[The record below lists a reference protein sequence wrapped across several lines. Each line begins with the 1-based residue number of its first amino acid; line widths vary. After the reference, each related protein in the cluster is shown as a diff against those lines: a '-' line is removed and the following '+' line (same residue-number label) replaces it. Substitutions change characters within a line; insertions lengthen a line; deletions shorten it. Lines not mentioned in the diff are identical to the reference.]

1 MSSGRNDI
9 RLIELKDT
17 ISQLNQ
23 TIRVQTEMIKD
34 LRKAIEEHHASDEK
48 KDQIISN
55 LQAEISYLKAK
66 LFGASSEKRRKE
78 DLPGQMSL
86 FDELM
91 EEEPAK
97 EIEPEYI
104 EIKAHERKRKKK
116 PDLNE
121 QFRDIPVRQEF
132 VDTLTEEQKTC
143 SICGTKMVEIGHE
156 LIRSEVI
163 FTPAKLERVEY
174 IATTYGCPKCKETEE
189 PQFVK
194 DNGIPALLRGSYVS
208 PSLAA
213 HVICQKFMNAMPL
226 YRQEKDWEQLGATIT
241 RASMARWIIH
251 CSKTYFQ
258 PIYEYFEKQLKK
270 RKFLMMDET
279 RLQVLKE
286 EGRRAQTQS
295 FIWVVRSGED
305 GLPKIVLY
313 HYTETRAG
321 KHAVGFLDGIKPGYY
336 FMADGYHGYNLLKD
350 GKRCCCYAHIRRYLL
365 EAIPKGHEKDYT
377 DPAVQGVLYC
387 DKLFEYERRYR
398 EKGFSP
404 EQKKKR
410 RLKDEKPVI
419 EAFLSWLDQLHPE
432 SGDRLIKA
440 INYSNGCRPFMMN
453 YLKDGACSLSNNLSE
468 NSIRPLVVGRKNWLF
483 CDTPAGADASMKI
496 YSMIETAKAN
506 ELDPLK
512 YLSFLLEHRP
522 SAEMSDG
529 ELEQFAPCSKLA
541 QETCK

>member
-34 LRKAIEEHHASDEK
+34 LRKTIEEHHASDEK

-143 SICGTKMVEIGHE
+143 SICGTKMVGIGHE

-194 DNGIPALLRGSYVS
+194 DNGVPATSAWKLCISIACSTCDLSEVHER
-208 PSLAA
+208 
-213 HVICQKFMNAMPL
+213 NATVP
-226 YRQEKDWEQLGATIT
+226 
-241 RASMARWIIH
+241 
-251 CSKTYFQ
+251 
-258 PIYEYFEKQLKK
+258 
-270 RKFLMMDET
+270 
-279 RLQVLKE
+279 
-286 EGRRAQTQS
+286 
-295 FIWVVRSGED
+295 
-305 GLPKIVLY
+305 
-313 HYTETRAG
+313 AG
-321 KHAVGFLDGIKPGYY
+321 KRLGTAGSNDHESF
-336 FMADGYHGYNLLKD
+336 HGKMD
-350 GKRCCCYAHIRRYLL
+350 HS
-365 EAIPKGHEKDYT
+365 
-377 DPAVQGVLYC
+377 
-387 DKLFEYERRYR
+387 LF
-398 EKGFSP
+398 
-404 EQKKKR
+404 QN
-410 RLKDEKPVI
+410 I
-419 EAFLSWLDQLHPE
+419 LS
-432 SGDRLIKA
+432 
-440 INYSNGCRPFMMN
+440 
-453 YLKDGACSLSNNLSE
+453 
-468 NSIRPLVVGRKNWLF
+468 
-483 CDTPAGADASMKI
+483 
-496 YSMIETAKAN
+496 AN
-506 ELDPLK
+506 V
-512 YLSFLLEHRP
+512 
-522 SAEMSDG
+522 
-529 ELEQFAPCSKLA
+529 
-541 QETCK
+541 

>member
-1 MSSGRNDI
+1 
-9 RLIELKDT
+9 
-17 ISQLNQ
+17 
-23 TIRVQTEMIKD
+23 
-34 LRKAIEEHHASDEK
+34 
-48 KDQIISN
+48 
-55 LQAEISYLKAK
+55 
-66 LFGASSEKRRKE
+66 
-78 DLPGQMSL
+78 MSL

-104 EIKAHERKRKKK
+104 EIKAHERKWKKK

-194 DNGIPALLRGSYVS
+194 DNGVPALLRGSYVS

-258 PIYEYFEKQLKK
+258 PMYEYFEKQLKK

-404 EQKKKR
+404 EQKRNDVSKMKN
-410 RLKDEKPVI
+410 
-419 EAFLSWLDQLHPE
+419 Q
-432 SGDRLIKA
+432 
-440 INYSNGCRPFMMN
+440 
-453 YLKDGACSLSNNLSE
+453 SL
-468 NSIRPLVVGRKNWLF
+468 RLF
-483 CDTPAGADASMKI
+483 CHGLMHRH
-496 YSMIETAKAN
+496 
-506 ELDPLK
+506 
-512 YLSFLLEHRP
+512 LSKEVVLTRL
-522 SAEMSDG
+522 
-529 ELEQFAPCSKLA
+529 
-541 QETCK
+541 

>member
-208 PSLAA
+208 P
-213 HVICQKFMNAMPL
+213 
-226 YRQEKDWEQLGATIT
+226 
-241 RASMARWIIH
+241 
-251 CSKTYFQ
+251 
-258 PIYEYFEKQLKK
+258 
-270 RKFLMMDET
+270 
-279 RLQVLKE
+279 
-286 EGRRAQTQS
+286 
-295 FIWVVRSGED
+295 
-305 GLPKIVLY
+305 
-313 HYTETRAG
+313 
-321 KHAVGFLDGIKPGYY
+321 
-336 FMADGYHGYNLLKD
+336 
-350 GKRCCCYAHIRRYLL
+350 
-365 EAIPKGHEKDYT
+365 
-377 DPAVQGVLYC
+377 
-387 DKLFEYERRYR
+387 
-398 EKGFSP
+398 
-404 EQKKKR
+404 
-410 RLKDEKPVI
+410 
-419 EAFLSWLDQLHPE
+419 
-432 SGDRLIKA
+432 
-440 INYSNGCRPFMMN
+440 
-453 YLKDGACSLSNNLSE
+453 
-468 NSIRPLVVGRKNWLF
+468 
-483 CDTPAGADASMKI
+483 
-496 YSMIETAKAN
+496 
-506 ELDPLK
+506 
-512 YLSFLLEHRP
+512 
-522 SAEMSDG
+522 
-529 ELEQFAPCSKLA
+529 
-541 QETCK
+541 

>member
-116 PDLNE
+116 PDFNE

-132 VDTLTEEQKTC
+132 VDTLTEEQKIC

-258 PIYEYFEKQLKK
+258 PMYEYFEKQLKK

-286 EGRRAQTQS
+286 ERRRAQTQS

-336 FMADGYHGYNLLKD
+336 FMADGYHGYNLLRMENAAVVMHISAD
-350 GKRCCCYAHIRRYLL
+350 IFWKRSRKVMKKIIQILPFREFCIVISCLNMN
-365 EAIPKGHEKDYT
+365 
-377 DPAVQGVLYC
+377 GVIV
-387 DKLFEYERRYR
+387 K
-398 EKGFSP
+398 KGFLRN
-404 EQKKKR
+404 KKR
-410 RLKDEKPVI
+410 NDVSKMKN
-419 EAFLSWLDQLHPE
+419 Q
-432 SGDRLIKA
+432 
-440 INYSNGCRPFMMN
+440 
-453 YLKDGACSLSNNLSE
+453 SL
-468 NSIRPLVVGRKNWLF
+468 RLF
-483 CDTPAGADASMKI
+483 CHGLMHRH
-496 YSMIETAKAN
+496 
-506 ELDPLK
+506 
-512 YLSFLLEHRP
+512 LSKEVVLTRL
-522 SAEMSDG
+522 
-529 ELEQFAPCSKLA
+529 
-541 QETCK
+541 

>member
-258 PIYEYFEKQLKK
+258 PMYELS
-270 RKFLMMDET
+270 L
-279 RLQVLKE
+279 
-286 EGRRAQTQS
+286 
-295 FIWVVRSGED
+295 I
-305 GLPKIVLY
+305 
-313 HYTETRAG
+313 
-321 KHAVGFLDGIKPGYY
+321 
-336 FMADGYHGYNLLKD
+336 
-350 GKRCCCYAHIRRYLL
+350 HI
-365 EAIPKGHEKDYT
+365 
-377 DPAVQGVLYC
+377 
-387 DKLFEYERRYR
+387 
-398 EKGFSP
+398 
-404 EQKKKR
+404 
-410 RLKDEKPVI
+410 
-419 EAFLSWLDQLHPE
+419 
-432 SGDRLIKA
+432 
-440 INYSNGCRPFMMN
+440 
-453 YLKDGACSLSNNLSE
+453 
-468 NSIRPLVVGRKNWLF
+468 
-483 CDTPAGADASMKI
+483 
-496 YSMIETAKAN
+496 
-506 ELDPLK
+506 
-512 YLSFLLEHRP
+512 
-522 SAEMSDG
+522 
-529 ELEQFAPCSKLA
+529 
-541 QETCK
+541 